1 MQAAGQRLVRCFSG
15 RIQRNGIAQVHGP
28 GLRRITQTGIGT
40 ALVTD
45 LDLTARASRN
55 FQFKALAVDL
65 LFTEKLVAVGFAFW
79 QRGML
84 PDRQSVELQ
93 AFLVQVIAVGDLPI
107 ELGFTGFQAF
117 RGKREGFI
125 NREKFRFGVERIG
138 SRLGQ
143 ARDQESKK

>member
-1 MQAAGQRLVRCFSG
+1 MLQAAGQCLIRCFIG
-15 RIQRNGIAQVHGP
+15 RTLRIGVTQVHDP
-28 GLRRITQTGIGT
+28 GLRRITQAGIGA

-45 LDLTARASRN
+45 LDLAAGPRRN
-55 FQFKALAVDL
+55 LQFQALTVDL
-65 LFTEKLVAVGFAFW
+65 LLAEKLVAVGFTFR

-84 PDRQSVELQ
+84 RDGQSVELQ

-107 ELGFTGFQAF
+107 ELGFTGIQTF

-143 ARDQESKK
+143 ARDH